1 MIFGAAKDL
10 IMNQAFLLI
19 GGNMGDRLANLTSA
33 REAIQARCGKITAA
47 SALYETAAW
56 GLHDQPSFLNQALQV
71 QTFSKPHVLLQ
82 ALLQVEQS
90 LGRIRQKKY
99 GPRLIDIDILLY
111 GDVVLDTPDLKIPHP
126 ELPNRRFALTCL
138 ADIAA
143 GVVHP
148 LFQKS
153 IRQLLHE
160 CADPLAVHKF
170 S

>member
-1 MIFGAAKDL
+1 
-10 IMNQAFLLI
+10 MNQAFLLI
-19 GGNMGDRLANLTSA
+19 GGNMGNRLANLKAA
-33 REAIQARCGKITAA
+33 REAIQARVGTIAAA
-47 SALYETAAW
+47 SALYETAAL
-56 GLHDQPSFLNQALQV
+56 GLQEQPPFLNQALQV
-71 QTFSKPHVLLQ
+71 QTFSKPHALLQ

-90 LGRIRQKKY
+90 LGRIREKKY

-111 GDVVLDTPDLKIPHP
+111 GDLVLDTPDLTIPHP
-126 ELPNRRFALTCL
+126 EIQNRRFALTCL

-148 LFQKS
+148 LFQKT
-153 IRQLLHE
+153 ILQLLHE